1 MAPAYPLFLLYIF
14 CCKFR
19 HRRISIVYP
28 FMRTWLV
35 ISIFAIFA
43 LSAQFVCAQSRR
55 NPTQTDGK
63 ANNRRPEATV
73 TPSPSPSP
81 AEAPANSV
89 GGVVDSDVIKVT
101 TQLVSVPVRVMDKK
115 GRFIDG
121 LKKEDF
127 KVFEDGSEQEIGF
140 FAGEEEPFTVA
151 LVLDMSYSTTFKIAE
166 IQQAAIEFI
175 DQLRPQD
182 KVMVVSFDADVH
194 VLCDP
199 TADRKEIHRAIRST
213 KILTGTSLY
222 EALDLV
228 MNKLLS
234 KIDGR
239 KAIILFTDGVD
250 TTSRRSNDLTNLN
263 DAMELDALIYPI
275 RYDTFADV
283 QSMKNKS
290 QIPVPPTVTNPG
302 ADGGVLST
310 IMRGVVKPSSTGT
323 TEEEYRKAAD
333 YLDQLAIRT
342 GGRIYE
348 AKTLG
353 NLAEAYSR
361 IASELREFYSIGYYP
376 KSDRVEGKRSNV
388 KVKVARDGVVVRARE
403 EYIRRKESK

>member
-1 MAPAYPLFLLYIF
+1 
-14 CCKFR
+14 
-19 HRRISIVYP
+19 
-28 FMRTWLV
+28 MRTLIA
-35 ISIFAIFA
+35 ISIFAAFA
-43 LSAQFVCAQSRR
+43 LFLSTASAQSRR
-55 NPTQTDGK
+55 DSTPADGK
-63 ANNRRPEATV
+63 ANNRPATA
-73 TPSPSPSP
+73 SPSATPTPVS
-81 AEAPANSV
+81 APTPPNGSV
-89 GGVVDSDVIKVT
+89 TAADDSDVIKVT
-101 TQLVSVPVRVMDKK
+101 TQLVSIPVRVMDKK

-121 LKKEDF
+121 LTKEDF
-127 KVFEDGSEQEIGF
+127 KVFEDGSEQDIGF
-140 FAGEEEPFTVA
+140 FASEEEPFTVA

-194 VLCDP
+194 VLCDA
-199 TADRKEIHRAIRST
+199 TADRKEIYRAIKST
-213 KILTGTSLY
+213 RILTGTSLY
-222 EALDLV
+222 EAVDMV
-228 MNKLLS
+228 MNKLLA

-239 KAIILFTDGVD
+239 KSIILFTDGVD
-250 TTSRRSNDLTNLN
+250 TTSRRSNDLNNLN

-290 QIPVPPTVTNPG
+290 TLPAPPPVSVPG
-302 ADGGVLST
+302 TEGGVLSN
-310 IMRGVVKPSSTGT
+310 ILRGVVKPSSQGT
-323 TEEEYRKAAD
+323 TEAEYQKAAE

-342 GGRIYE
+342 GGRLYE

-353 NLAEAYSR
+353 NLADAYAK

-388 KVKVARDGVVVRARE
+388 KVKVGREGVVVRARE
-403 EYIRRKESK
+403 EYIRRKNTK